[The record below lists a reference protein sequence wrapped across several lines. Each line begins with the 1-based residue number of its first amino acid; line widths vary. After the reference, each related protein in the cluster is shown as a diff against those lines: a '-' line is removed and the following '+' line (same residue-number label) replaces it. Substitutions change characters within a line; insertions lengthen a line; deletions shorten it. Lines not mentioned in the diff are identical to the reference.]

1 MKDKLPLI
9 IIGVVTLLIV
19 IGGAVALSANANKP
33 GKLDGFAQ
41 CLKDKGV
48 TFFGA
53 FWCPHCKNQ
62 KKMFGN
68 SAKLLPYTECSTAD
82 GKAQTQECIDKNI
95 ASYPTW
101 EFADGSRETGEVSLE
116 KLAEKS
122 SCQLP

>member
-1 MKDKLPLI
+1 MKEKLPLI
-9 IIGVVTLLIV
+9 IIGIVTVVLV
-19 IGGAVALSANANKP
+19 VGGAILLSINSNKP
-33 GKLDGFAQ
+33 GKLDSFAT
-41 CLKDKGV
+41 CLKDKGT

-68 SAKLLPYTECSTAD
+68 SAKLLPYVECSTPD
-82 GKAQTQECIDKNI
+82 GKGQTPVCKEANVE
-95 ASYPTW
+95 SYPTW
-101 EFADGSRETGEVSLE
+101 QFADGSRESGEVSLE

>member
-9 IIGVVTLLIV
+9 VIGIITIVLV
-19 IGGAVALSANANKP
+19 IGGAILLSIQSNKP
-33 GKLDGFAQ
+33 GKLDSFAT

-68 SAKLLPYTECSTAD
+68 SAKLLPYIECSTPD
-82 GKAQTQECIDKNI
+82 GKSQTPVCQEAGIE
-95 ASYPTW
+95 SYPTW
-101 EFADGSRETGEVSLE
+101 EFSDGSRENGEVSLE